1 MMKTQKLMRMT
12 MDYNTKSAIIGGT
25 FFSSVVNIGV
35 EDLITTVVLAIVG
48 AVVSYIVSILIKWI
62 HQRIRKRG
70 KP

>member
-1 MMKTQKLMRMT
+1 

-25 FFSSVVNIGV
+25 FFSSIINIGV
-35 EDLITTVVLAIVG
+35 ADLITTIILAVVG
-48 AVVSYIVSILIKWI
+48 AVVSYIISILIKWI

>member
-1 MMKTQKLMRMT
+1 

-25 FFSSVVNIGV
+25 FFSSIVNIGV
-35 EDLITTVVLAIVG
+35 ADLITTTVLAIVG

>member
-1 MMKTQKLMRMT
+1 MT

-25 FFSSVVNIGV
+25 FFSSIVNIGV
-35 EDLITTVVLAIVG
+35 ADLITTTVLAIVG